1 MTVGLILKSFP
12 SQILFCEEFDS
23 SRDYPCFLYK
33 LIFDSYIRPCSDFYK
48 QSIELRSFGIKYRS
62 RLRLTLQVKLTD

>member
-1 MTVGLILKSFP
+1 MTFGLILKSFP

-33 LIFDSYIRPCSDFYK
+33 LIFDSYIRPYSDFYK
-48 QSIELRSFGIKYRS
+48 
-62 RLRLTLQVKLTD
+62 